1 MFPKIL
7 SRLASPMDSEPHTKP
22 AAPRRRAF
30 SLLHPYDYHAPLLSR
45 THGHVPGIFA
55 PRTPGNDNAPVNHG
69 RKFSFAGMNLNLR
82 KLSSS
87 PVAVS
92 CVLLILMRVFL
103 FSSFRKSFAWIS
115 NYSPTLSSVFH
126 LSNWVY
132 PNYSLFCWNWNQLWI
147 TDLLNI
153 FFSPPPRVFF
163 LEPTHFESRSEVW
176 LQVWYLRLIL
186 AVIVF
191 NVPLLILTCIL
202 SNGLT
207 DCIIY
212 FN

>member
-7 SRLASPMDSEPHTKP
+7 SRLAFPMDSESHTKP

-132 PNYSLFCWNWNQLWI
+132 PNYSLVLLKLKSTVNNWF
-147 TDLLNI
+147 TEYI
-153 FFSPPPRVFF
+153 FFPPPKGLFF
-163 LEPTHFESRSEVW
+163 RTHPFWIEVRGVTSSMIFKVNISCYCF
-176 LQVWYLRLIL
+176 QCPLID
-186 AVIVF
+186 
-191 NVPLLILTCIL
+191 
-202 SNGLT
+202 SNL
-207 DCIIY
+207 Y
-212 FN
+212 FI

>member
-7 SRLASPMDSEPHTKP
+7 SRVASPMDSVSHTKP

-132 PNYSLFCWNWNQLWI
+132 PNYSLVLLKLKSTVNNWF
-147 TDLLNI
+147 TEYI
-153 FFSPPPRVFF
+153 FFPPPKGLFF
-163 LEPTHFESRSEVW
+163 
-176 LQVWYLRLIL
+176 
-186 AVIVF
+186 
-191 NVPLLILTCIL
+191 
-202 SNGLT
+202 
-207 DCIIY
+207 
-212 FN
+212 

>member
-7 SRLASPMDSEPHTKP
+7 SRLASPMDSESHTKP

-103 FSSFRKSFAWIS
+103 FSSFRKSFVWIS

-153 FFSPPPRVFF
+153 FFSPPKGLFF
-163 LEPTHFESRSEVW
+163 RTHPFWIEVRGVTSSMIFKVNISCYCF
-176 LQVWYLRLIL
+176 QCPLID
-186 AVIVF
+186 
-191 NVPLLILTCIL
+191 
-202 SNGLT
+202 SNL
-207 DCIIY
+207 Y
-212 FN
+212 FI